1 MDASTGAIRS
11 LDRPGPVSATVRL
24 NIYTL
29 FGYVSPLARFRD
41 QWVTFPQLRDTSVFE
56 AAFQNAILRPL
67 AATFSGHAGALRRAL
82 EAMGGTPLPTGD
94 VGYQVEAFACIPVR
108 YLFWEGDDEFPA
120 QANMLF
126 DASATDY
133 IHGESIVT
141 IGSYGLSRL
150 AELAGLPLARGTF
163 STP

>member
-1 MDASTGAIRS
+1 MLHKQQTITVLTAAALIAASAGPAALAAQVSGSMTLTVGSPYLTNNGTSAAIDAQGTTPVVES
-11 LDRPGPVSATVRL
+11 PG
-24 NIYTL
+24 YTL
-29 FGYVSPLARFRD
+29 LPLRG
-41 QWVTFPQLRDTSVFE
+41 VV
-56 AAFQNAILRPL
+56 
-67 AATFSGHAGALRRAL
+67 

-141 IGSYGLSRL
+141 IGSYGLFRL